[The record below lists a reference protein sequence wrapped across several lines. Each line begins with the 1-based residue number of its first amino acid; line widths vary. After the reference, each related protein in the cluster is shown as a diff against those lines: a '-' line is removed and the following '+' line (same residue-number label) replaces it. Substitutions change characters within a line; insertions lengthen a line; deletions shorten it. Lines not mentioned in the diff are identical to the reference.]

1 MNKLVFGNVDIS
13 QYGLVAES
21 VVDSASARDSEE
33 IVVAGKNGTV
43 HIDNGRYENCDQVYT
58 CVIYN
63 DYEKNIRALR
73 NALCSQ
79 LDYQRLE
86 DSFNPGE
93 YYMAV
98 YNDNFDP
105 EQTLFRD
112 MGKVVLRFNR
122 KPQRFLKSGETP
134 VTFTA
139 NGTVLNPTLFES
151 KPLLKFTRNTVT
163 TGTISIGI
171 GSSTITFVNTS
182 ANEVIYIDCDLM
194 EAWSLSGTAKIS
206 KNRNIQLSGSNYPV
220 LKSGKTGIAFNR
232 GIASVE
238 IVPRWW
244 SL

>member
-1 MNKLVFGNVDIS
+1 MNKLVFGGADLS
-13 QYGLVAES
+13 QYGLIAEAK
-21 VVDSASARDSEE
+21 VDGAPARDYEE
-33 IVVAGKNGTV
+33 VVVAGKNGTL
-43 HIDNGRYENCDQVYT
+43 HIDNGRYDNCEQIYN
-58 CVIYN
+58 CVIYK
-63 DYEKNIRALR
+63 DYVRNVRALR
-73 NALCSQ
+73 NVLCSKIG
-79 LDYQRLE
+79 YQRLE
-86 DSFNPGE
+86 DGFNPDE

-98 YNDNFDP
+98 YKVKFEP
-105 EQTLFRD
+105 SQTNHRD
-112 MGKVVLRFNR
+112 MGTVQLVFER

-139 NGTVLNPTLFES
+139 NGTILNPTLFES

-206 KNRNIQLSGSNYPV
+206 KNSNIQLSGSNYPV

-244 SL
+244 SI